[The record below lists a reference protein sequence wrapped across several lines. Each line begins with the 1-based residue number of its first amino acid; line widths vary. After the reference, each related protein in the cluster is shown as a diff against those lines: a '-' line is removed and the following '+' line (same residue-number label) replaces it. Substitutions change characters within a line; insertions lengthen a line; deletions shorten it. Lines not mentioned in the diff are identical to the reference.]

1 MPSFREFAVLSG
13 ARSAIGDYGG
23 ALEDQAPVDF
33 ATKVIA
39 EVVRR
44 AGVAPESVVGRVLP
58 QLLNA
63 GNT

>member
-1 MPSFREFAVLSG
+1 MPSIREIAVLSS
-13 ARSAIGDYGG
+13 ARSAIGDNGG
-23 ALEDQAPVDF
+23 ALEDQASVDF

-58 QLLNA
+58 QLFERR
-63 GNT
+63 

>member
-1 MPSFREFAVLSG
+1 MPSIREIAVLSG
-13 ARSAIGDYGG
+13 ARSAIGDNGG
-23 ALEDQAPVDF
+23 ALEDQASIDF

-58 QLLNA
+58 QFLNA